1 MIRKIFILIKKNV
14 MDAVYVHPPATKV
27 PSAWSMEKPS
37 F

>member
-1 MIRKIFILIKKNV
+1 MKKFPVEMKNV